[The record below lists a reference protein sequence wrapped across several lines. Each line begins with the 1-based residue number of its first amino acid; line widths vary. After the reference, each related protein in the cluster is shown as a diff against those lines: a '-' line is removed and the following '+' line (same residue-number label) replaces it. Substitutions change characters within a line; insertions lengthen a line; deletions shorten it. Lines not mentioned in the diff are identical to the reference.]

1 MAQPG
6 VTGNWS
12 ATDTLAHIVAWEQL
26 FLNWNR
32 SGIQERTPG
41 RPPVG
46 MCQRAIDEPNQEIY
60 ENNRGRALEEIKAE
74 FSASYQQ
81 ILATIDEIPE
91 KDMFARGRF
100 SWTGRLTLADY
111 IAGNTC
117 NHYAWAKAQIRKWR
131 KRTAS

>member
-1 MAQPG
+1 
-6 VTGNWS
+6 
-12 ATDTLAHIVAWEQL
+12 
-26 FLNWNR
+26 
-32 SGIQERTPG
+32 
-41 RPPVG
+41 